1 MKSVPAVA
9 GVGIPPVRLSR
20 AVHASPAA
28 RHSRGVFRRSR
39 RRGETV
45 LVAVIAHW
53 PDVQRRGTVVF

>member
-9 GVGIPPVRLSR
+9 GVGVPPVRLAR

-28 RHSRGVFRRSR
+28 RGSRGPVRRSR

-53 PDVQRRGTVVF
+53 PDVRCSGRGSF